1 MKIVKIIAIVAAAC
15 GFMVSAS
22 CTCQQEAA
30 APVHVEAAK

>member
-30 APVHVEAAK
+30 PVHVEAAK

>member
-22 CTCQQEAA
+22 CTSQQEAA